1 MTNCHPIAEELDSSS
16 TNPGT
21 SPILFAT
28 SVLRG
33 LRRTLEEVAGAIDST
48 ETGPTV
54 EGECLVQQLAS
65 EPGQVS
71 YDEVTGLQT

>member
-1 MTNCHPIAEELDSSS
+1 MT

-48 ETGPTV
+48 ESGPTV
-54 EGECLVQQLAS
+54 QEECPVQKLAS
-65 EPGQVS
+65 ELGQV
-71 YDEVTGLQT
+71 